1 MTHAPARLGLAPAVW
16 LAAGLAAAPL
26 AAQTLTP
33 DQAQAVDERVRAY
46 ILENPEVILEALD
59 ILEQRRSESRAQED
73 GGLVAAHREA
83 LTADG
88 YSHVF
93 GNPEGDVT
101 IVEFADYRCGYC
113 KAAHPQV
120 QTLLEN
126 DPDVRLILKE
136 LPILGPDSVFAARVA
151 MAALALDPA
160 KYEAL
165 HDALMRHR
173 GEMGE
178 DVVMAMAADAGLD
191 AAALQE
197 AMADPAIAENIRA
210 TYALAQQ
217 LRIEGTPSFVIGD
230 RIVRGFV
237 QLDQMRELVA
247 LARSEA
253 G

>member
-1 MTHAPARLGLAPAVW
+1 MSDDDSNRPAPDLPSLSIGPHFEMHPVVFPAGAIIVLSLVAISFLLPGENLESTFVGVRNWIGATFGWMYVAAMTGFLIFAVW
-16 LAAGLAAAPL
+16 LAASRYGKIRLGRDDEKPEFNRLTWFAMLFSAGMGIGLL
-26 AAQTLTP
+26 FW
-33 DQAQAVDERVRAY
+33 
-46 ILENPEVILEALD
+46 
-59 ILEQRRSESRAQED
+59 S
-73 GGLVAAHREA
+73 VAEPINHF
-83 LTADG
+83 TTQPPGFADG
-88 YSHVF
+88 L
-93 GNPEGDVT
+93 NP
-101 IVEFADYRCGYC
+101 
-113 KAAHPQV
+113 
-120 QTLLEN
+120 
-126 DPDVRLILKE
+126 
-136 LPILGPDSVFAARVA
+136 ARVA
-151 MAALALDPA
+151 MAALSLDPA

-165 HDALMRHR
+165 HDALMGHR

-191 AAALQE
+191 AAALRQ